1 MERSAAVST
10 PVRETTTL
18 TNGVEMPMVGFGV
31 HQNPSEQTT
40 DAVAAALATG
50 YRLLDTAAA

>member
-1 MERSAAVST
+1 MST
-10 PVRETTTL
+10 PVRKTTTL
-18 TNGVEMPMVGFGV
+18 TNGVEMPMVGFGF